1 MSDAFNEAWN
11 LLKAPPL
18 SEEDYQIAALTGGI
32 PKIRGTDGYVELDIE
47 GNTAGGLTPSG
58 QHKEIVEE
66 DMHDLMSYQDRPPV
80 RNPVPKISHALNPFR
95 ANINP
100 TLGRTVYVGGQGGI
114 YGPQR
119 RARYDIQSDI
129 REPERPE
136 GIEGDDMSRDLEQE
150 AQDEASIESGS
161 RTYPDPLGPRDFMG
175 RLVSDEE
182 GKWEKDA
189 RSRAAA
195 DSEARYKKRE
205 VERQRQEEEKEAE
218 RQRQE
223 EEYRK
228 SPEGIREAED
238 AKRKKRDESKIRE
251 DKWAKF
257 KARQEKAKA
266 SKHQANVNWRAKR
279 RKGPAARKNLQRDKD
294 NKQASLSPFDDAW
307 SFVKSRT
314 ERDYGFDTSHLRT
327 GDETQF
333 SGSRDKAY
341 RQVPI
346 AGGFGERATDGFD
359 TSGER
364 RAKEKQMM
372 AHEMSLDDDNRG
384 LDAWESVL
392 NQYGPEAATEHLV
405 RSGMS
410 KEEAHAK
417 VLGSMHNMGP
427 MNKAFDFLKALN
439 VPSGQ
444 TGTGDINPEHQML
457 LDRFSQTYN
466 PRRMQT
472 FTNPAGYAEGGTRP
486 EDDPNFVDFM
496 RQYGIDITSPPP
508 KPEPMGFP
516 TYVKEP
522 VAPMVRPIMPTD
534 ERSAQAPVVNYA
546 ADQPRRFSLEDS
558 LNNSTDEHLLALNNH
573 MGLRHNPFIDRK
585 EDYIENILRNTQDP
599 VITRMLLNQIRGR
612 DFSDITMG

>member
-32 PKIRGTDGYVELDIE
+32 PKLRGQGTSDEAEIQGH
-47 GNTAGGLTPSG
+47 TAGGLTPSG
-58 QHKEIVEE
+58 QHKEIVDE
-66 DMHDLMSYQDRPPV
+66 DVRDLMSYQDRPPV
-80 RNPVPKISHALNPFR
+80 RNPMPKISYAQQNP
-95 ANINP
+95 
-100 TLGRTVYVGGQGGI
+100 QG
-114 YGPQR
+114 

-161 RTYPDPLGPRDFMG
+161 RTYPDPLGTVSRYREKRGPRDFMG

-195 DSEARYKKRE
+195 DSEARDKKRE
-205 VERQRQEEEKEAE
+205 AG

-223 EEYRK
+223 EEYKK
-228 SPEGIREAED
+228 SPEGIREAEE

-472 FTNPAGYAEGGTRP
+472 FTNPP
-486 EDDPNFVDFM
+486 E
-496 RQYGIDITSPPP
+496 P

-546 ADQPRRFSLEDS
+546 ADQPQRFSLEDS
-558 LNNSTDEHLLALNNH
+558 LNNSTEEHLLALNNH
-573 MGLRHNPFIDRK
+573 MGIPHKVFPFIDRK
-585 EDYIENILRNTQDP
+585 KEYIENILRNTQDP
-599 VITRMLLNQIRGR
+599 VKTRMLLEQIRGR